1 MKQRDIPQGENM
13 TDEALEQWAQ
23 AFGYVATRYR
33 VACSPGSLIAG
44 APWLKGK
51 PMVPAL
57 TQLAREAGLTF
68 QLLTADQHAINSWR
82 LPVVV
87 ELNDG
92 KIGVIDNFDGE
103 DTLEVSFFDDSTHTN
118 RLSMSAML
126 PAIRHVIALRPLAA
140 LKDSRVDAYI
150 SKYRPDWLYRLV
162 MRDLRPYSWVMLAA
176 LFINVLSLSGIVFS
190 MQVYDRVIPAQSY
203 PTLYVLTI
211 GVLIAT
217 LFGFVLRV
225 ARGHIMDL
233 LGKRSD
239 MRVSDRVFGHALR
252 LRHSAIPRSTGSFIS
267 QLRELEQIRE
277 MVTSSTISTI
287 VDLPFFILFVIVLAI
302 IAPQLAWIAP
312 VAAVIISCLACC
324 CKRSW
329 RSWRSSRRMNLP
341 CATRCWWRACRGWRT
356 SS

>member
-1 MKQRDIPQGENM
+1 MKQRDIPQGETM
-13 TDEALEQWAQ
+13 TDEALAQWAQ
-23 AFGYVATRYR
+23 AFGFVATRYR
-33 VACSPGSLIAG
+33 VACSPGALVAG

-57 TQLAREAGLTF
+57 TQLAREAGLSF
-68 QLLTADQHAINSWR
+68 QLLTADQQAINSWR

-87 ELNDG
+87 AMHDG
-92 KIGVIDNFDGE
+92 RIGVIEHFDGD
-103 DTLEVSFFDDSTHTN
+103 DTLEVSFFDDQTYTN
-118 RLSMSAML
+118 RLSMTAML

-225 ARGHIMDL
+225 ARGHRSEERRV
-233 LGKRSD
+233 GKECRS
-239 MRVSDRVFGHALR
+239 RWSPYH
-252 LRHSAIPRSTGSFIS
+252 
-267 QLRELEQIRE
+267 
-277 MVTSSTISTI
+277 
-287 VDLPFFILFVIVLAI
+287 
-302 IAPQLAWIAP
+302 
-312 VAAVIISCLACC
+312 
-324 CKRSW
+324 
-329 RSWRSSRRMNLP
+329 
-341 CATRCWWRACRGWRT
+341 
-356 SS
+356 

>member
-33 VACSPGSLIAG
+33 VACSPGSLVAG

-68 QLLTADQHAINSWR
+68 QLLTANQHSINSWR

-103 DTLEVSFFDDSTHTN
+103 DTLEVSFFDDNTHTN

-239 MRVSDRVFGHALR
+239 LRVSDRVFGHALHR
-252 LRHSAIPRSTGSFIS
+252 QLYLPAARAGADPRDGHLLHHLHHRRSAVLYPVCDCAGDHRPAAG
-267 QLRELEQIRE
+267 
-277 MVTSSTISTI
+277 
-287 VDLPFFILFVIVLAI
+287 VDRPGGGGDHG
-302 IAPQLAWIAP
+302 PAWP
-312 VAAVIISCLACC
+312 AAAKEAGGAGEAVSA
-324 CKRSW
+324 
-329 RSWRSSRRMNLP
+329 
-341 CATRCWWRACRGWRT
+341 
-356 SS
+356 

>member
-33 VACSPGSLIAG
+33 VACSPGSLVAG

-103 DTLEVSFFDDSTHTN
+103 DTLEVSFFDDSTYTN

-239 MRVSDRVFGHALR
+239 LRVSDRVFGHALR

-287 VDLPFFILFVIVLAI
+287 VDLPFFYPVCDCAGDHRPAAGVDRSGSGGDHG
-302 IAPQLAWIAP
+302 PAWP
-312 VAAVIISCLACC
+312 AAAKEAGGAGEAVGA
-324 CKRSW
+324 
-329 RSWRSSRRMNLP
+329 
-341 CATRCWWRACRGWRT
+341 
-356 SS
+356 

>member
-33 VACSPGSLIAG
+33 VACSPSSLIAG

-190 MQVYDRVIPAQSY
+190 MQVYDRVIPAQS
-203 PTLYVLTI
+203 I
-211 GVLIAT
+211 
-217 LFGFVLRV
+217 R
-225 ARGHIMDL
+225 
-233 LGKRSD
+233 RS
-239 MRVSDRVFGHALR
+239 M
-252 LRHSAIPRSTGSFIS
+252 
-267 QLRELEQIRE
+267 
-277 MVTSSTISTI
+277 
-287 VDLPFFILFVIVLAI
+287 
-302 IAPQLAWIAP
+302 
-312 VAAVIISCLACC
+312 C
-324 CKRSW
+324 
-329 RSWRSSRRMNLP
+329 
-341 CATRCWWRACRGWRT
+341 
-356 SS
+356 

>member
-1 MKQRDIPQGENM
+1 
-13 TDEALEQWAQ
+13 
-23 AFGYVATRYR
+23 
-33 VACSPGSLIAG
+33 
-44 APWLKGK
+44 
-51 PMVPAL
+51 MVPAL

-190 MQVYDRVIPAQSY
+190 MQVYDRVIPAQS
-203 PTLYVLTI
+203 I
-211 GVLIAT
+211 
-217 LFGFVLRV
+217 R
-225 ARGHIMDL
+225 
-233 LGKRSD
+233 RS
-239 MRVSDRVFGHALR
+239 M
-252 LRHSAIPRSTGSFIS
+252 
-267 QLRELEQIRE
+267 
-277 MVTSSTISTI
+277 
-287 VDLPFFILFVIVLAI
+287 
-302 IAPQLAWIAP
+302 
-312 VAAVIISCLACC
+312 C
-324 CKRSW
+324 
-329 RSWRSSRRMNLP
+329 
-341 CATRCWWRACRGWRT
+341 
-356 SS
+356 

>member
-1 MKQRDIPQGENM
+1 
-13 TDEALEQWAQ
+13 
-23 AFGYVATRYR
+23 
-33 VACSPGSLIAG
+33 
-44 APWLKGK
+44 
-51 PMVPAL
+51 MVPAL

-239 MRVSDRVFGHALR
+239 LRVSGSGVRPRAAAAPQ
-252 LRHSAIPRSTGSFIS
+252 RHSAIHRQLYLPAARAGADPRDGHLLHHLHHRRSA
-267 QLRELEQIRE
+267 
-277 MVTSSTISTI
+277 
-287 VDLPFFILFVIVLAI
+287 VL
-302 IAPQLAWIAP
+302 
-312 VAAVIISCLACC
+312 SCL
-324 CKRSW
+324 
-329 RSWRSSRRMNLP
+329 
-341 CATRCWWRACRGWRT
+341 
-356 SS
+356 